1 MLSIFEN
8 TTNCD
13 EENSSQ
19 VIFNAQ
25 HSCNVTF
32 EPVLQ
37 NHTVMSRNNHHS
49 LKLPT
54 SFSSSLRCSPI
65 HRESRAS
72 SERGL
77 MALIPTRST
86 VSNSMHKSQ
95 RQTEQIR
102 AFKCKL
108 GQSCSS
114 VPSSYATPETS
125 PVEKQTGCCPLPSFT
140 DTHMHQHGSTHLFYL
155 SRSWSVQIQCVCRQS
170 EELLL
175 PPHRREQT
183 AHCYRCTDKWKEGGV
198 VSHEIN
204 KRGRQRRRSEA
215 SSIYNSILPSLHF
228 SAMFLPPA
236 RSFLFLSSYLL
247 LFYRQFFSSFPALL
261 FLTLSVV
268 LILRCLCCFWF
279 ILLLIVT
286 LPLFLPPW
294 SLIHGVVR
302 EGEKRDSERGQ
313 LGHLLEP
320 ASFTYSRSHKSRGTQ
335 RSERER
341 NGRERGINLNAAG
354 LGREGRAWHTHRIH
368 QAGTSKASW
377 RGHACSLGP
386 GSTGDLALS
395 ARACRQKGNAYPN
408 RFIHGSTKGIYMAE
422 FTHKSTKPISS
433 FTKQTGSIKMDNP
446 IQTQRDN
453 GMEGGTIRETLS
465 QMHI

>member
-1 MLSIFEN
+1 
-8 TTNCD
+8 
-13 EENSSQ
+13 
-19 VIFNAQ
+19 
-25 HSCNVTF
+25 
-32 EPVLQ
+32 
-37 NHTVMSRNNHHS
+37 MSRNNHHS

-215 SSIYNSILPSLHF
+215 PSIYNSILPSLHF

-268 LILRCLCCFWF
+268 FSPSLPV
-279 ILLLIVT
+279 LLLIYSAPNCHT
-286 LPLFLPPW
+286 SSLPS
-294 SLIHGVVR
+294 SLV
-302 EGEKRDSERGQ
+302 
-313 LGHLLEP
+313 
-320 ASFTYSRSHKSRGTQ
+320 SHSWCSAR
-335 RSERER
+335 
-341 NGRERGINLNAAG
+341 GREERQWKRAARPSVG
-354 LGREGRAWHTHRIH
+354 
-368 QAGTSKASW
+368 
-377 RGHACSLGP
+377 ACELH
-386 GSTGDLALS
+386 L
-395 ARACRQKGNAYPN
+395 
-408 RFIHGSTKGIYMAE
+408 
-422 FTHKSTKPISS
+422 FTVS
-433 FTKQTGSIKMDNP
+433 
-446 IQTQRDN
+446 
-453 GMEGGTIRETLS
+453 
-465 QMHI
+465 